1 MKRVLALVIAVA
13 GLALAAAGPAAAW
26 EGVTVRL
33 SPPPEHPRAGA
44 VWSATLEVLNPEGKP
59 FSVAMMAPGVT
70 IARSSGRERRT
81 FLAEKTSR
89 DGVFTVRI
97 VFPETGRWAYRADAV
112 SGQPGAPS
120 TRYGPIRVGKR
131 AHSFPVERSAVA
143 GAGALLV
150 GAGAVLFARR
160 RRHSSR

>member
-1 MKRVLALVIAVA
+1 MKRVLALVAAVA

-44 VWSATLEVLNPEGKP
+44 LWTATLEVLNPEGKP

-70 IARSSGRERRT
+70 IAQPGSGERRT

-97 VFPETGRWAYRADAV
+97 VFPRSGTWSYRADAV

-120 TRYGPIRVGKR
+120 TRYEPVRVGAR
-131 AHSFPVERSAVA
+131 ARSFPVERSAAAGAAAVLL
-143 GAGALLV
+143 GAGALAL
-150 GAGAVLFARR
+150 ARR
-160 RRHSSR
+160 RRRGTR